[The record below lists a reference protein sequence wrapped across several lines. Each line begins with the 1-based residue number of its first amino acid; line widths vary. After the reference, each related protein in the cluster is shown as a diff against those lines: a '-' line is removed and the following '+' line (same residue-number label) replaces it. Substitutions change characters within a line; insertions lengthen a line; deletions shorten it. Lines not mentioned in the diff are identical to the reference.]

1 MAIRTTHIS
10 LTTAAYLLS
19 ASHMDQRLYVY
30 ASIAFYQISLMPA
43 DHVRTRLSSFGTLES
58 LQRTETRVSEVP
70 SPHAYCPP
78 LHSPARAL
86 TCQLLI
92 KRLLTLRLLDTDHS
106 SVQYYF
112 LSLGSEVVYSDVLSV
127 LVCFAIDK
135 YFTDEEEKLRLFVT
149 VAN

>member
-58 LQRTETRVSEVP
+58 LQRTDTRVSEVP

>member
-43 DHVRTRLSSFGTLES
+43 DHVRTRLSSFATLES
-58 LQRTETRVSEVP
+58 LQRTDTRVSEVP